1 MGGTDVYRAGADGS
15 MSVKCS
21 HSQSFLVF
29 LTVFIYFLFYLL
41 INLNCYY
48 YIQQHL
54 HIVRV
59 KEQSSG

>member
-1 MGGTDVYRAGADGS
+1 VWNAAIAKAS
-15 MSVKCS
+15 WFFW
-21 HSQSFLVF
+21 QSF
-29 LTVFIYFLFYLL
+29 FIYFLFYLL